1 MTRVAR
7 LFFILLLPTLLL
19 SQTPTIDYRLGMS
32 KPSSHLFEVEL
43 SISGLSPSTAT
54 LDFLLP
60 VWRTGRYVIFDF
72 AGGVQEFSPFN
83 GSGTLLS
90 WTKTD
95 KSTWRVEKGR
105 ATSLYI
111 RYKVYAN
118 EFGDRTRGLNDDHAF
133 VDGCAI
139 FMYLEKY
146 RHLPLTLTVV
156 PYQDWHV
163 TTGLES
169 VPNEPFRFTARNLD
183 VLMDSPLEIG
193 RQKDF
198 EFEVEGKK
206 HVLTIY
212 GEANYKS
219 DTIIKDISTIVKANK
234 EFWGDL
240 PYNRYVFMLELS
252 TRGGGGTEHINSTIM
267 GTGPGFFKTPRS
279 YQGFLGLVSHEYFHT
294 WNVKQLRPKGI
305 LPYDYM
311 HENYVK
317 ELWVAE
323 GTTDYYGSLILART
337 GLVSI
342 SAALDQIANM
352 VYGDRERPGNRIQSV
367 EESSFD
373 AWVKLWKGNQQAYN
387 SETDYYGK
395 GADVSLVLDLEIRQR
410 SGNKHSLDDV
420 MRALYHGF
428 PLSGGKGYT
437 VDDVQRIAETFAGGS
452 LKSLFEE
459 YVRGTKPID
468 WESSLRYAGLELQAK
483 DSDRK
488 TWLGAFTFDQN
499 GRAIIRG
506 ISAGSP
512 AYDFGLDLGDEIVAL
527 NGQRVRSSDLQD
539 RIAEFKAGDMV
550 KIIVLRDDNLREYN
564 VSLRL
569 QDVPSYKVVK
579 TDHPTPLQKAI
590 YESWLKTRWE

>member
-7 LFFILLLPTLLL
+7 SFFTILLPSLLL
-19 SQTPTIDYRLGMS
+19 SQTPTIDYRIGMS
-32 KPSSHLFEVEL
+32 KPSSHLFEVEMSL
-43 SISGLSPSTAT
+43 SGLSPSTAT

-72 AGGVQEFSPFN
+72 AGGVQEFSASA
-83 GSGTLLS
+83 GGGTAVP
-90 WTKTD
+90 WAKTD

-169 VPNEPFRFTARNLD
+169 VPNEPLKFTARNLD

-193 RQKDF
+193 HQRDF

-267 GTGPGFFKTPRS
+267 GTGPNFFKTPRS

-352 VYGDRERPGNRIQSV
+352 VYGDRERPGNKIQSV

-373 AWVKLWKGNQQAYN
+373 AWVKLWKGNQQSYN

-420 MRALYHGF
+420 MRTLYHGF

-452 LKSLFEE
+452 LKSLFDE

-468 WESSLRYAGLELQAK
+468 WKSTLRYAGLELQGK

-488 TWLGAFTFDQN
+488 PWLGAYTYDQN
-499 GRAIIRG
+499 GRTIIRSV
-506 ISAGSP
+506 SAGSP
-512 AYDFGLDLGDEIVAL
+512 AYDAGLDLGDEIVAL
-527 NGQRVRSSDLQD
+527 SGQRVRSTDLQD
-539 RIAEFKAGDMV
+539 RISEHKAGETV
-550 KIIVLRDDNLREYN
+550 KVTIFRDDKLKDFTI
-564 VSLRL
+564 VLRL
-569 QDVPSYKVVK
+569 QDIPSYKIAK
-579 TDHPTPLQKAI
+579 IAHPTELQKAI
-590 YESWLKTRWE
+590 FESWLKTKWE